1 MRHPGIV
8 PLLVGPGY
16 TRGDT
21 HGTSRSRLLSPA
33 CSSWTSF
40 CFCGQMAAVTCRTAR
55 RQPLERLMRTALALD
70 PTQRITTLIIVL
82 LNEPT
87 LPAEVRNTCMGGLFV
102 FQSAA
107 RAPSTSNLPVLTC
120 RLLLA
125 CTSRRTRGTVYLYHV
140 LGETQLPVSI
150 FTPHGTSGAVELSR
164 SHVMAC
170 VSERTSITG
179 GGRKTTIDPLVP

>member
-120 RLLLA
+120 RCNQNGSAETWRELNPLCLPFLKA
-125 CTSRRTRGTVYLYHV
+125 SSCLHLSPDQGDGLSISRTR
-140 LGETQLPVSI
+140 
-150 FTPHGTSGAVELSR
+150 
-164 SHVMAC
+164 
-170 VSERTSITG
+170 
-179 GGRKTTIDPLVP
+179 